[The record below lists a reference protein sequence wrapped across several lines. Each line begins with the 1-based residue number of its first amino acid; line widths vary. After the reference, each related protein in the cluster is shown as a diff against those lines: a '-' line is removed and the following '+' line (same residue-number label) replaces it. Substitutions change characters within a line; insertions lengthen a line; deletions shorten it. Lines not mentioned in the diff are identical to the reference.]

1 MMTFKE
7 FYLNEEINYFYHGSA
22 YEFDQ
27 FDINKVGS
35 GDGLN
40 KFGYGLY
47 FTDSE
52 SLAEYYASEN
62 YKAKGTGLNIY
73 KVKLYELEYFYPWEE
88 ECSEEIY
95 SNVIRSLTDLGYEK
109 DANDMQE
116 EYEEYGDRWPI
127 RSLYKWLASVF
138 GSSKEVTK
146 FLYKN
151 GISGVIADDIDDRG
165 KIYVAFSD
173 RIIKIVDTYKVGERQ
188 EDDDF

>member
-1 MMTFKE
+1 MTFKE
-7 FYLNEEINYFYHGSA
+7 FYLSEEVNYFYHGSA
-22 YEFDQ
+22 YKFDR
-27 FDINKVGS
+27 FDINKVGT
-35 GDGLN
+35 GNGLN

-62 YKAKGTGLNIY
+62 YKSKGTGLNIY

-127 RSLYKWLASVF
+127 RSLYEWLASVF